1 MKKCFDKLKINIIV
15 LLAILVMMCCPVSH
29 DVVFADT
36 FSNVTLNSMSI
47 DEIAQKEKYDSRDY
61 NIVTPNLDQGSTNI
75 CWAYAT
81 AGASET
87 SILKDGL
94 DSKTKDTLRF
104 SPTQIAYRTHNRDAD
119 PLGNTDGVY
128 ASDKWNVTGSPY
140 NTFLMLSQWCAP
152 VAGDTTAK
160 ADAYENNLYRLLDA
174 EQIDLYSTTDSYRI
188 AEIKRAIAKYGA
200 VTGSYYNAREVAY
213 YNTKGET
220 RDGISHAM
228 TIVGWDD
235 TIPASSF
242 TPKAASQNGGWI
254 IKNSYNSLPYF
265 YLSYDSSIGNVC
277 GFKYAQKSEY
287 DFNYFYDNVSDA
299 PMRSDGNSKCVANIF
314 KAKKGS
320 ATHDEYIKAVNV
332 ATYGYNLTCKV
343 EVYTNLTDPTNPESG
358 TLTSSGERVLEYGGY
373 HTIKL
378 NNLAKIEK
386 DTYYS
391 VVVSVGSSSGGSAN
405 ILYSLNASE
414 NTKYKS
420 AYGWNSISY
429 AARIKAYTVLQEK
442 ENTGKTEETEQK
454 IDISTAQYDAISPI
468 TFTGQEI
475 CPQVNLKI
483 GSQNL
488 VKDTDYTVSYSN
500 NVNVGTAEV
509 SITGIGNYTGNLT
522 LQFEILQATTPT
534 TPDKET
540 TEKTEETEQKID
552 ISTAQY
558 DAISPITFTGQ
569 EICPQV
575 NLKIGSQNLVKDTD
589 YTVSYSNNVNVGTA
603 EVSITGIGNY
613 TGNLTLQFEILQAT
627 TPTTPDKETTEK
639 TEETEQKID
648 ISTAQYDAISPI
660 TFTGQEICPQV
671 SLKIGSQNLVKD
683 TDYTVSYSNNVNV
696 GTAEIFVTGIG
707 NYTGNLTLQFEIL
720 QATTP
725 TTPDSE
731 IEIPTNA
738 MTLADVSLPVGWQW
752 ENPDLSIENLTSAV
766 AVFVGENKNNYNNT
780 SMTISLQSKD
790 LPSPDIQTEDKPN
803 NSDDNSNDDSGDDNN
818 ADSGNVDNNVDNN
831 NVDNNNNSQSGN
843 SDKQKDI
850 ITEKTDRT
858 LIIVVAGV
866 VCAVVVAIL
875 VFAIVKARK
884 TKNK

>member
-94 DSKTKDTLRF
+94 DSNTKDTLRF

-299 PMRSDGNSKCVANIF
+299 PMRSDGNSKYVANIF

-420 AYGWNSISY
+420 TYGWNSISY

-483 GSQNL
+483 DLQTL

-509 SITGIGNYTGNLT
+509 SII
-522 LQFEILQATTPT
+522 
-534 TPDKET
+534 
-540 TEKTEETEQKID
+540 
-552 ISTAQY
+552 
-558 DAISPITFTGQ
+558 
-569 EICPQV
+569 
-575 NLKIGSQNLVKDTD
+575 
-589 YTVSYSNNVNVGTA
+589 
-603 EVSITGIGNY
+603 
-613 TGNLTLQFEILQAT
+613 
-627 TPTTPDKETTEK
+627 
-639 TEETEQKID
+639 
-648 ISTAQYDAISPI
+648 
-660 TFTGQEICPQV
+660 
-671 SLKIGSQNLVKD
+671 
-683 TDYTVSYSNNVNV
+683 
-696 GTAEIFVTGIG
+696 GIG

-790 LPSPDIQTEDKPN
+790 LPSTDIQTEDKPN

-818 ADSGNVDNNVDNN
+818 EDSGNVDNNVDNN

-843 SDKQKDI
+843 NDKQKDI

-866 VCAVVVAIL
+866 VCVVVVAIL